1 MELDQLE
8 IQEAEQLENLFES
21 SAIKFNKLKHA
32 YFKNYIKKSETYL
45 DFLKTGSRHYAFQLP
60 ENIDEVFIK
69 KENSALFWILESPLL
84 TTCEKSFNENSNGNR
99 NYDRNEIKKNFTK
112 WVIASEPSQKK
123 IFASLTIKEIKN
135 CLSTLTFIDLIYH
148 SLILI
153 LDETYSNPAKA
164 LEELNKSQLL
174 VDESGF
180 IPEIKKE
187 LYYFNQLYK
196 AFALINS
203 GKNEEAATEL
213 SYAME
218 SKDSGIT
225 AKFYFAFLSAI
236 QKREDFTKALIKEIL
251 TYDIS
256 RINYAI
262 DSSSIV
268 IFNFFLNTPVFPNII
283 NYYEFAAY
291 TDFIK
296 SELIENNLDV
306 KRIIPTLLERLNG
319 LKKCDLELYYDDQAK
334 QTLKF
339 LFDICDQHSQD
350 HSIFLSFVANY
361 INEKFHS
368 LMDDIVIRIKEKLF
382 ENYNRVMS
390 MYQKTIEESE
400 RLTEQYYKE
409 VDDIKAGLQKKLA
422 TSIEQIEEYVK
433 DELWQ
438 VEERKK
444 NLNYQPK
451 FDPAVS
457 FRNSMSYNVV
467 VSIIVFIIGGT
478 AGYFNNS
485 DYFESDFY
493 IMLGTIILT
502 GVKWSALTFVIGFF
516 ISVLISGLVLFDRS
530 NEKQRLE
537 KRTLEL
543 TKQREMSLDM
553 LKKEAEQKQ
562 KALSEGYLERIDAH
576 KRKIEDIK
584 REKSRQ
590 EPILKAE
597 AEEQLAPFTEKLSP
611 LYLK

>member
-32 YFKNYIKKSETYL
+32 YFKSYIKKSETYL

-180 IPEIKKE
+180 TPEIKKE

-236 QKREDFTKALIKEIL
+236 QNREDFTKALIKEIL

-268 IFNFFLNTPVFPNII
+268 IFNFFLNTPIFPNII
-283 NYYEFAAY
+283 NYYEFGAY

-306 KRIIPTLLERLNG
+306 KRIIPTPVSYTHLRAHETVLDLVCRLLLE
-319 LKKCDLELYYDDQAK
+319 
-334 QTLKF
+334 
-339 LFDICDQHSQD
+339 
-350 HSIFLSFVANY
+350 
-361 INEKFHS
+361 
-368 LMDDIVIRIKEKLF
+368 
-382 ENYNRVMS
+382 
-390 MYQKTIEESE
+390 
-400 RLTEQYYKE
+400 
-409 VDDIKAGLQKKLA
+409 
-422 TSIEQIEEYVK
+422 
-433 DELWQ
+433 
-438 VEERKK
+438 KK
-444 NLNYQPK
+444 NKHHTIY
-451 FDPAVS
+451 FHII
-457 FRNSMSYNVV
+457 YN
-467 VSIIVFIIGGT
+467 
-478 AGYFNNS
+478 
-485 DYFESDFY
+485 
-493 IMLGTIILT
+493 
-502 GVKWSALTFVIGFF
+502 
-516 ISVLISGLVLFDRS
+516 
-530 NEKQRLE
+530 
-537 KRTLEL
+537 
-543 TKQREMSLDM
+543 
-553 LKKEAEQKQ
+553 
-562 KALSEGYLERIDAH
+562 KA
-576 KRKIEDIK
+576 
-584 REKSRQ
+584 
-590 EPILKAE
+590 
-597 AEEQLAPFTEKLSP
+597 
-611 LYLK
+611 